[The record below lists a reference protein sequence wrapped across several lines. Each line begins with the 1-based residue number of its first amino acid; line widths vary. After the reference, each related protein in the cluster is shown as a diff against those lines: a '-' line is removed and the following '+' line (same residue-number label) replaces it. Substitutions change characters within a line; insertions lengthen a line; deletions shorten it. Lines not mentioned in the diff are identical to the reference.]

1 MLWTFVLVVIATL
14 HILALEFSLYWLYPW
29 FDIMVHFLGGLFT
42 ALFALWL
49 FFESG
54 YVRINNNVQNALLV
68 AGVSILVIGIGW
80 EIFELVAGVPIE
92 DNFVLDT
99 TIDLIMDVLGA
110 GVAVFIFIHMYI
122 KGKEHGE

>member
-1 MLWTFVLVVIATL
+1 MHTHPLFMLWTFVLVVIATL

-68 AGVSILVIGIGW
+68 AGVSILVIGCGKSLSWLQVFLLRI
-80 EIFELVAGVPIE
+80 ILY
-92 DNFVLDT
+92 
-99 TIDLIMDVLGA
+99 LIRLS
-110 GVAVFIFIHMYI
+110 IS
-122 KGKEHGE
+122 